1 MPHPQRNLGFV
12 ALLFVSVGG
21 ILGSG
26 WLFAPLYAAQ
36 LAGPAAL
43 AAWAIGGF
51 AIMVIALNFAELG
64 SMLPLNGG
72 ITRYALLSYGR
83 TVGFVASLSAWL
95 TFTVIVAAEVQAVLQ
110 YLSIYFP
117 WLTREATAVDGKA
130 TTHPLSFP
138 AGFVCAAILWII
150 FSLINW
156 RGIHFFARI
165 NSGLTWIKI
174 GLVVIVT
181 VSLFAL
187 SFSWEVFDDPIEGG
201 FLPAGWSGVF
211 RALAY
216 GGVIYAFTGFQ
227 HAAIAAG
234 ESKNPHRDVPVAV
247 LLSIF
252 FCLICY
258 VALQF
263 AFLGALRHASFS
275 SPAAW
280 SELRFPDQ
288 VGPIA
293 GLVRML
299 GAVWLFYL
307 VLGGAIISPLG
318 AGLINLGSS
327 MRIAQG
333 MGHDGYIPSRLSR
346 SGRYGTP
353 YLLILLS
360 FPIGLFLFLPFPGW
374 QDLVAF
380 LTSVVVLAYAI
391 GPLSVMALREQLP
404 DLKRP
409 FRLWFSRLMCPL
421 AFVICGLLI
430 HWTGW
435 AIVWKLGLVFSVCGS
450 LYMVP
455 HLFRGHPM
463 DLRSAI
469 WLVPFLGGIVLMTW
483 FGGHG
488 GSQDLTE
495 TQALLAVIGIS
506 LGCYYFARQ
515 LAISPEKT
523 REYFEEIEAASIE
536 DFKVD

>member
-26 WLFAPLYAAQ
+26 WLFGPLYAVQ

-43 AAWAIGGF
+43 VAWAIGGF

-117 WLTREATAVDGKA
+117 WLTKEATAVDGKA

-201 FLPAGWSGVF
+201 FMPAGWSGVF

-258 VALQF
+258 IALQF

-307 VLGGAIISPLG
+307 VLGGAIVSPLG

-409 FRLWFSRLMCPL
+409 FRLWFSLLMCPL

-430 HWTGW
+430 YWTGW
-435 AIVWKLGLVFSVCGS
+435 AIVWKLGLVFSVCGG
-450 LYMVP
+450 LYIVT

-488 GSQDLTE
+488 GGQNLTE
-495 TQALLAVIGIS
+495 TQACLAVIGIS

-515 LAISPEKT
+515 LAISPEQT
-523 REYFEEIEAASIE
+523 REYFEQIEAARIE
-536 DFKVD
+536 DSRID